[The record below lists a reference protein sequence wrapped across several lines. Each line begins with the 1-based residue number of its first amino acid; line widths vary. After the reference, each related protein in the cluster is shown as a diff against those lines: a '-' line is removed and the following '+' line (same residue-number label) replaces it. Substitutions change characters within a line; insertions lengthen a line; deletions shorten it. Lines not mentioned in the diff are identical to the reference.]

1 MELRAVEII
10 GCVFT
15 YEYMEVHSVNTVI
28 PMLMNV
34 IFLGN
39 VPKEKF

>member
-1 MELRAVEII
+1 MELCAVEII

-28 PMLMNV
+28 AMLMSA

-39 VPKEKF
+39 VPKKKF